1 MAETERS
8 DDTRPRRRRL
18 ARRPVEAEDR
28 PRSGAAT
35 RQRILD
41 VAILVIAEKGLH
53 DTRISDIAQRA
64 GIAYGLVYH
73 YFKNKEEIL
82 DTIFDERWGAFI
94 AAVREI
100 AATEQSVAEKLHS
113 LAHVILSSHRTNP
126 EWVEILL
133 FEIQRTQRMLAP
145 ERRDR
150 VGELFHLTA
159 GMLRAGQA
167 RGELRAGLDPS
178 LACFVFL
185 GGLDSVVT
193 VRALGVI
200 GIDEDEDASERAYY
214 VRLARTVVDL
224 FMNGMASPGQT

>member
-8 DDTRPRRRRL
+8 DDARPRRRRI
-18 ARRPVEAEDR
+18 ARRSVEADER

-53 DTRISDIAQRA
+53 DTRISDIARQA

-94 AAVREI
+94 EAVREI
-100 AATEQSVAEKLHS
+100 ASSDQPVGEKLNS

-145 ERRDR
+145 ERRER
-150 VGELFHLTA
+150 VGELFQLTA
-159 GMLRAGQA
+159 GMLREGQA
-167 RGELRAGLDPS
+167 SGELRADLDPS

-193 VRALGVI
+193 VRTLGVS
-200 GIDEDEDASERAYY
+200 GIDEEQDASERAYY
-214 VRLARTVVDL
+214 ARLARTVVDL
-224 FMNGMASPGQT
+224 FLDGMAAPA

>member
-1 MAETERS
+1 M
-8 DDTRPRRRRL
+8 
-18 ARRPVEAEDR
+18 
-28 PRSGAAT
+28 
-35 RQRILD
+35 
-41 VAILVIAEKGLH
+41 IAEKGLH
-53 DTRISDIAQRA
+53 DTRISDIARRA

-100 AATEQSVAEKLHS
+100 AAADQPVADQLHA
-113 LAHVILSSHRTNP
+113 LAHVILSGHRTNP

-145 ERRDR
+145 ERRER

-159 GMLRAGQA
+159 RILRDAQA
-167 RGELRAGLDPS
+167 RGELRSDLDPS

-200 GIDEDEDASERAYY
+200 GIDASQDASERAYY

-224 FMNGMASPGQT
+224 FMDGMAAPVHT